1 MMKINLAHTVSVPMM
16 KNKLAVPAAVA
27 VVLLSLASS
36 GFAQE
41 PAAAPPAAPVEPV
54 PVEGAPVEGAPAEAA
69 PADAAPPAEAAPSD
83 EVVGEYPRFR
93 WGISFMGGPLVGGVH
108 GGAGGTD
115 LRFGAQISDLLG
127 IYLQPVALI
136 GGGVNTSVANAGG
149 EVLAVAGAGVLAD
162 FTFINL
168 FYGAIG
174 PEIVYGGIGSAG
186 TAGASAT
193 AGTFFSLA
201 TRLGIALGST
211 TPEHKKRFTLGLDMH
226 IVFVPG
232 NVTVMPMIALGYDK
246 F

>member
-1 MMKINLAHTVSVPMM
+1 MKNTLAVPVSVLMM
-16 KNKLAVPAAVA
+16 KNKLAVLVAVA
-27 VVLLSLASS
+27 VVLLSVASS

-41 PAAAPPAAPVEPV
+41 PVAADPAAPAEA
-54 PVEGAPVEGAPAEAA
+54 APAEAAPAEGAPAEQ

-83 EVVGEYPRFR
+83 EIVGEYPRFR
-93 WGISFMGGPLVGGVH
+93 WGISFMGGPLVGATS
-108 GGAGGTD
+108 GGAGGIDT
-115 LRFGAQISDLLG
+115 RFGAQISDLLG
-127 IYLQPVALI
+127 IYVQPALMF
-136 GGGVNTSVANAGG
+136 GAGVDADNTNASASGL
-149 EVLAVAGAGVLAD
+149 VVAGAGVLAD

-168 FYGAIG
+168 FYAGIG
-174 PEIVYGGIGSAG
+174 PEILYGGFASGSSTG
-186 TAGASAT
+186 TASAA

-226 IVFVPG
+226 IVFVPS